1 MRSVADEDDSVLGP
15 GPERLL
21 VAQLPQSARFDAPAR
36 ARSTS
41 QCRHM
46 RSLEQLEE
54 KGDALQDRLGVVAEL
69 RERGEQ
75 LLLAACGMPGLLAVL
90 GLPIGLQTRVEKEG
104 QVEREKGSKRKVE
117 GDRTHHDGDDVEQ
130 GSSSARVGDEATVL
144 GHPGV
149 KTGAARVAVEE
160 AQKLGL
166 VLERGARDLRRP
178 ERQFNLVRRRRADLE
193 RNAREHGRRCDPT
206 AWRRSL
212 RRGRRCERPSGCRR
226 LRR

>member
-54 KGDALQDRLGVVAEL
+54 NGDALQDRLGVIAEL

-90 GLPIGLQTRVEKEG
+90 SLPIGLQKRMRRRVG
-104 QVEREKGSKRKVE
+104 QVECEKGSKRE
-117 GDRTHHDGDDVEQ
+117 ARE
-130 GSSSARVGDEATVL
+130 SARTTMATML
-144 GHPGV
+144 S
-149 KTGAARVAVEE
+149 RVAP
-160 AQKLGL
+160 
-166 VLERGARDLRRP
+166 R
-178 ERQFNLVRRRRADLE
+178 
-193 RNAREHGRRCDPT
+193 HG
-206 AWRRSL
+206 
-212 RRGRRCERPSGCRR
+212 
-226 LRR
+226 